1 MEMYTDVMSFY
12 MTLLKAKWEVNQQ
25 EGGEFKRH
33 MKHKSVLTWRG
44 GGGFIIGVDP
54 GEYYTWKFYNLVVN
68 SGMRI
73 GPIKGLSAVEGKVR

>member
-1 MEMYTDVMSFY
+1 
-12 MTLLKAKWEVNQQ
+12 
-25 EGGEFKRH
+25 

-54 GEYYTWKFYNLVVN
+54 GEYYTWKLCNLVVN

-73 GPIKGLSAVEGKVR
+73 GRIKGLSAVEGKVR